1 MNNPNVLSITELVNQ
16 LSLLK
21 GAMPV
26 TIEAM
31 VKVKA
36 RKTDNPYDE
45 IYKLSTVNGFTGF
58 DYEASVNR
66 QLVKEDKPQNFV
78 ADERKWGENLNNILV
93 KKGEIYYIR
102 IRPIKTTDPIYFA
115 KVGEKLERVEKSQIE
130 AFLPP
135 KYTPKNQGTDK
146 EIVYR
151 EYLLSSLRSITFNGA
166 HYDILDK

>member
-1 MNNPNVLSITELVNQ
+1 MNNSNVLSITELVNQ

-36 RKTDNPYDE
+36 RKTGNPYDE

-135 KYTPKNQGTDK
+135 KYAPKNQGTDK
-146 EIVYR
+146 EILWRKLYVKNIQ
-151 EYLLSSLRSITFNGA
+151 SITIFGTR
-166 HYDILDK
+166 YELIKI